1 MRKERQP
8 LDYEPIRRPGGRAA
22 ADDVIDWSSS
32 TEDRRFS
39 STEDL
44 KPSSTQAR
52 KVSATEDWK
61 PNPTEDRKAIATEP
75 ESPPDTSAPPPSST
89 SMGIGP
95 RRSGHVPS
103 YIGLLL
109 FTVVTYFRPQ
119 EFFPSLATVQLA
131 LFMALATLLVYLPSQ
146 LAIQGNVTERLREVN
161 LLMLLTL
168 LALLSIPFGI
178 SPPDA
183 LNAFWEFMKAI
194 IIFIVIVNVVFTTRR
209 LKGMFLIALAVTC
222 TLAIGAINDYRLGNL
237 SVEGY
242 RVSGIITGGMFE
254 NPNDL
259 GIHLAIM
266 FPLLLS
272 LALASR
278 RIVMKV
284 LYAVGT
290 VLCLSASVVTFSR
303 GNFLGIVA
311 GALVLALKLRRR
323 RRFLVVVS
331 VVVGVLT
338 FGSLTPPSYWIRV
351 ASIFDPSLDAFGS
364 SSMRG
369 ELLKQ
374 SFLVT
379 LRHPIIGVG
388 IGNFTLMSARSLVS
402 HNSYTQIGAEVG
414 AFALL
419 IYVMFIVAPLRRLKM
434 IERETL
440 TLKTPTDSWFYFL
453 AVGLQASLVAYMVS
467 SFFASVAFYF
477 FVYYLVGYA
486 VCLRHIYAESR
497 VSHDG
502 ARERVNLNP
511 VVAPSS
517 VLKVGVRAPSTF

>member
-1 MRKERQP
+1 M
-8 LDYEPIRRPGGRAA
+8 A
-22 ADDVIDWSSS
+22 
-32 TEDRRFS
+32 
-39 STEDL
+39 
-44 KPSSTQAR
+44 
-52 KVSATEDWK
+52 
-61 PNPTEDRKAIATEP
+61 
-75 ESPPDTSAPPPSST
+75 
-89 SMGIGP
+89 
-95 RRSGHVPS
+95 S
-103 YIGLLL
+103 YVGLML

-119 EFFPSLATVQLA
+119 EFFPSLRTVQLA

-146 LAIQGNVTERLREVN
+146 LAIQGNLTERLREVN

-237 SVEGY
+237 TVEGY

-266 FPLLLS
+266 FPLLLT
-272 LALASR
+272 LTLASR

-284 LYAVGT
+284 LYGVGT

-303 GNFLGIVA
+303 GNFLGVVA
-311 GALVLALKLRRR
+311 ASLVLAWKLSRR
-323 RRFLVVVS
+323 RRFLVVLG

-338 FGSLTPPSYWIRV
+338 FVSLTPPSYWVRV

-402 HNSYTQIGAEVG
+402 HNSYTQIGAELG
-414 AFALL
+414 GFALL
-419 IYVMFIVAPLRRLKM
+419 IYAMFIVAPLRRLKM

-440 TLKTPTDSWFYFL
+440 TLKTPTHTWFYFL

-486 VCLRHIYAESR
+486 VCLRHIYADSR
-497 VSHDG
+497 VTYNG

-511 VVAPSS
+511 VVGSSS
-517 VLKVGVRAPSTF
+517 VLKVGVRAPST